1 MTERL
6 ARDQKVVSPYRSTN
20 AFEGRPNAPGMVRVR
35 SREVQDLERTGQE
48 RSNAFGVH
56 FGLLTLRNSV
66 PELEQ
71 DD

>member
-6 ARDQKVVSPYRSTN
+6 ARDQKVVGPDRFINT
-20 AFEGRPNAPGMVRVR
+20 FEGRPNAPRTVGILCG
-35 SREVQDLERTGQE
+35 EVKDLERAGQE
-48 RSNAFGVH
+48 RRDAFGVRL
-56 FGLLTLRNSV
+56 GSLTLSNSV

>member
-6 ARDQKVVSPYRSTN
+6 ARDQKVVRPDRFTN
-20 AFEGRPNAPGMVRVR
+20 AFEGRPNAPGMVGIF
-35 SREVQDLERTGQE
+35 SREVKDLERTGQE
-48 RSNAFGVH
+48 RRDAFGVRL
-56 FGLLTLRNSV
+56 GSLTLSNSV